1 MKYNSKIGGGT
12 RDGKFKIFYI
22 NENGEQKK

>member
-22 NENGEQKK
+22 NENGE